1 MTRSARAAA
10 VAEPSRAALRAVGE
24 VIAAITVAPSLEA
37 TLQGLVR
44 AARTLASC
52 RYAAVG
58 VPDGSGGFSHFITAG
73 MSDELIAAIGRLPRT
88 HGLLSAMLER
98 PQPHRTSDISKDPRF
113 EWWPA
118 AHPRMTS
125 FLGVP
130 ILSAGEV
137 VGAFYLTDKIGAD
150 EFSDQDQELIE
161 LFAAHAAVAIATAR
175 VHERSRE
182 LSVVEERNRL
192 ARDLHDAVSQTL
204 FSLTLTAEA
213 ASELLDRD
221 TEAARAQLAE
231 VRRLAAEAR
240 EEMRSL
246 VFQLR
251 PADLEADG
259 LVATL
264 RKHVDVLGRVHAAD
278 VELTVRGQTEPD
290 APVQRE
296 LYRIAQEALQNALK
310 HSGAGRIGV
319 ELDLDPARTRL
330 VVRDDGSGF
339 DPADPRVR
347 SQHLGVTVMAERAR
361 AVGGRLDLRST
372 PGRGT
377 TVTAEVPGG

>member
-1 MTRSARAAA
+1 MTRPPRTA
-10 VAEPSRAALRAVGE
+10 VAEPAGAALRAVGE
-24 VIAAITVAPSLEA
+24 VVAAIAVAPSLEA
-37 TLQGLVR
+37 TLRGLVQ
-44 AARTLASC
+44 AALRLASC

-58 VPDGSGGFSHFITAG
+58 IPDGNGGFSHFITAG
-73 MSDELIAAIGRLPRT
+73 MSDELIAAIGPLPRT
-88 HGLLSAMLER
+88 HGLLGAMLER
-98 PQPHRTSDISKDPRF
+98 PVPHRTADISRDPRF

-130 ILSAGEV
+130 IVSAGEV
-137 VGAFYLTDKIGAD
+137 AGAFYLTDKIGAD
-150 EFSDQDQELIE
+150 EFSDADQELIE
-161 LFAAHAAVAIATAR
+161 LFAAHAAVAVATAR

-213 ASELLDRD
+213 AAELIERD
-221 TEAARAQLAE
+221 PAAARVQLAE
-231 VRRLAAEAR
+231 VGRLAAEAR
-240 EEMRSL
+240 AEMRSL

-264 RKHVDVLGRVHAAD
+264 RKHVEVLGRVHPAR
-278 VELTVRGQTEPD
+278 VEMIVRGDGTPD
-290 APVQRE
+290 AGTQRE

-310 HSGAGRIGV
+310 HSRAERITL
-319 ELDLDPARTRL
+319 ELDLAESGGTLTVTDDGGGFDLADP
-330 VVRDDGSGF
+330 VVRS
-339 DPADPRVR
+339 R
-347 SQHLGVTVMAERAR
+347 HLGLTVMQERAR
-361 AVGGRLDLRST
+361 TIGGRLELRSR
-372 PGRGT
+372 PGDGT
-377 TVTAEVPGG
+377 MVRVEIPGG

>member
-24 VIAAITVAPSLEA
+24 VIAAMTVAPSLEA

-319 ELDLDPARTRL
+319 GLDLDPARTRL
-330 VVRDDGSGF
+330 VVSDDGSGF

-361 AVGGRLDLRST
+361 AVGGRLDLRSA

>member
-319 ELDLDPARTRL
+319 GLDLDPARTRL
-330 VVRDDGSGF
+330 VVSDDGSGF

-361 AVGGRLDLRST
+361 AVGGRLDLSST

>member
-1 MTRSARAAA
+1 MTRPARPA
-10 VAEPSRAALRAVGE
+10 VAEPAGAALRAVAE
-24 VIAAITVAPSLEA
+24 AVAAIAVAPSLEA
-37 TLQGLVR
+37 TLRGLVQ
-44 AARTLASC
+44 AARRLVSC

-58 VPDGSGGFSHFITAG
+58 IPDGNGGFSHFITAG
-73 MSDELIAAIGRLPRT
+73 MSDELIAAIGPLPRT
-88 HGLLSAMLER
+88 HGLLGAMLER
-98 PQPHRTSDISKDPRF
+98 PVPHRTADISRDPRF

-130 ILSAGEV
+130 IVSAGEV
-137 VGAFYLTDKIGAD
+137 AGAFYLTDKIGAD
-150 EFSDQDQELIE
+150 EFSDADQELIE
-161 LFAAHAAVAIATAR
+161 LFAAHAAVAVGTAR

-221 TEAARAQLAE
+221 PVAAQAQLVE

-240 EEMRSL
+240 AEMRSL

-264 RKHVDVLGRVHAAD
+264 RKHIEVLGRVHPAR
-278 VELTVRGQTEPD
+278 VEMAVHGTTTPGAT
-290 APVQRE
+290 AQRE

-310 HSGAGRIGV
+310 HSGAGRIALA
-319 ELDLDPARTRL
+319 LDLDRAGSTL
-330 VVRDDGSGF
+330 TVTDDGTGF
-339 DPADPRVR
+339 DPADPRLR
-347 SQHLGVTVMAERAR
+347 SQHLGLTVMAERAR
-361 AVGGRLDLRST
+361 AVGGRLELRSRS
-372 PGRGT
+372 GEGT
-377 TVTAEVPGG
+377 TVRVEVPGG

>member
-1 MTRSARAAA
+1 MTRPARAAD
-10 VAEPSRAALRAVGE
+10 AEPAGAALRAVGE
-24 VIAAITVAPSLEA
+24 VVAAMAAAPSLEA
-37 TLQGLVR
+37 TLQGLVQ
-44 AARTLASC
+44 AARRLASC

-58 VPDGSGGFSHFITAG
+58 TPDGRGGFSRFITTG
-73 MSDELIAAIGRLPRT
+73 MSDELIAAIGPLPRT
-88 HGLLSAMLER
+88 HGLLGAMLER
-98 PQPHRTSDISKDPRF
+98 PQPHRTPDISRDPRF

-130 ILSAGEV
+130 IVSAGDV

-150 EFSDQDQELIE
+150 EFSDADQELIE
-161 LFAAHAAVAIATAR
+161 LFAAHAAVAIATAGL
-175 VHERSRE
+175 HERSRE

-213 ASELLDRD
+213 AAELIDRD
-221 TEAARAQLAE
+221 PAAARVQLAE
-231 VRRLAAEAR
+231 VGRLAAEAR
-240 EEMRSL
+240 AEMRSL

-264 RKHVDVLGRVHAAD
+264 RKHVEVLDRVHPAR
-278 VELTVRGQTEPD
+278 VEMTVRGDGSPGADT
-290 APVQRE
+290 QRQ

-310 HSGAGRIGV
+310 HSAAERITLELNLAGTGGTLTV
-319 ELDLDPARTRL
+319 T
-330 VVRDDGSGF
+330 DDGDGF
-339 DPADPRVR
+339 DPADPVVR
-347 SQHLGVTVMAERAR
+347 SRHLGLTVMQERAR
-361 AVGGRLDLRST
+361 TVGGRLELRSR
-372 PGRGT
+372 PGEGT
-377 TVTAEVPGG
+377 TVRVEIPGG

>member
-1 MTRSARAAA
+1 MTRPARAPA
-10 VAEPSRAALRAVGE
+10 AEPAGAALRAVGE
-24 VIAAITVAPSLEA
+24 VVAAMAAAPSLEA
-37 TLQGLVR
+37 TLHGLVQ
-44 AARTLASC
+44 AARRLASC

-58 VPDGSGGFSHFITAG
+58 TPDGSGGFSRFITTG
-73 MSDELIAAIGRLPRT
+73 MSDELIAAIGPLPRT
-88 HGLLSAMLER
+88 HGLLGAMLER
-98 PQPHRTSDISKDPRF
+98 PQPHRTPDISRDPRF

-130 ILSAGEV
+130 IVSAGEV

-150 EFSDQDQELIE
+150 EFSDADQELIE
-161 LFAAHAAVAIATAR
+161 LFAAHAAVAIATAG

-213 ASELLDRD
+213 AAELIDRD
-221 TEAARAQLAE
+221 PAAARVQLAE
-231 VRRLAAEAR
+231 VGRLAAEAR
-240 EEMRSL
+240 AEMRSL

-264 RKHVDVLGRVHAAD
+264 RKHVEVLGRVHPAR
-278 VELTVRGQTEPD
+278 VEMTVRGDGVPD
-290 APVQRE
+290 AGAQRE
-296 LYRIAQEALQNALK
+296 LFRIAQEALQNALK
-310 HSGAGRIGV
+310 HSAADRIML
-319 ELDLDPARTRL
+319 ELDLAGTGGTL
-330 VVRDDGSGF
+330 TVTDDGAGF
-339 DPADPRVR
+339 DLADPVAR
-347 SQHLGVTVMAERAR
+347 SHHLGLTVMHERAR
-361 AVGGRLDLRST
+361 TAGGRLELYSR
-372 PGRGT
+372 PGEGT
-377 TVTAEVPGG
+377 TVRVEIPGG